1 MKIMIVLASLAVVGV
16 AVAGYIHHA
25 DCRER

>member
-1 MKIMIVLASLAVVGV
+1 MKKKIMIVLASLAVVGV

-25 DCRER
+25 DCG